1 MLFYKYVYWCC
12 PHSMWSRVCA
22 GCSSIRPSV
31 CLTHRSKAATAAGG
45 FAAERPACSRPVGR
59 RYRLIAASALRAPCC
74 RRRRSAANAGSVV
87 VLRADEAGSTE
98 SIYFDGVPGCPSL
111 RTWTNCI
118 VDCWHLNVMFLN
130 SMRWLTAPISQ
141 RWWRLLAVISTRSRP
156 TRFITPLSSD
166 HHNGDNRSHRCCV
179 TLLLRSSCD
188 WRVQRHWTSQH
199 FQGCIMHSTCPL
211 KFPTT
216 QFVTSL
222 QSANTCWQV
231 RGCNYYWKIPIKYSN
246 ELTFHLQNH

>member
-59 RYRLIAASALRAPCC
+59 RYRLIAASALQAPCC
-74 RRRRSAANAGSVV
+74 RRWRSAANAGSVV

-98 SIYFDGVPGCPSL
+98 SSYFDGVPGCPSL

-156 TRFITPLSSD
+156 TRFITLLSSD

-188 WRVQRHWTSQH
+188 WRCEDTGRVNISRDASCTAHVPSNSPLHSLWPASNLPTH
-199 FQGCIMHSTCPL
+199 VGRFEAVTIIGKFQLNIRM
-211 KFPTT
+211 
-216 QFVTSL
+216 
-222 QSANTCWQV
+222 N
-231 RGCNYYWKIPIKYSN
+231 
-246 ELTFHLQNH
+246 